1 MEINLTREQILL
13 INLLIRIAVMAG
25 ITSLIL
31 SFRFVVDAIV
41 KTSTARAGQIKMGI
55 LLAVIFVAGVIV
67 RKITPQGGAMDLS
80 LEGTLLAGFLG
91 GVWVG
96 TGVGVVIGGVCF
108 LFGETF
114 AMPLY
119 AASGFV
125 SGILFTTLNMH
136 GEPWSYSLNPFSVIY
151 NFFERLS
158 KKRLD
163 RDVIPLFVCLLFA
176 ATRYAL
182 LRRLPIEKLYGFFP
196 QETYLL
202 ILDLAVLVYT
212 IGVAFKMASSA
223 RTECIRREEERQL
236 THARLATLRSQ
247 INPHFLFNT
256 LNSITALIRTDAEKA
271 RDMTKKLAAIFRKSL
286 EDSAD
291 THTFAEELRFIDDYL
306 AIEKVRFGD
315 ESLMIVKDIAPATLD
330 FHVPS
335 MILQPIVE
343 NAVKHGIAQ
352 RAGGGELTIASRRQR
367 DGFEVVI
374 ENEGPADVRFDLD
387 ELLMRGMGLRNVIE
401 RLEIY
406 SCAEGRFT
414 IGPRQGGGAV
424 VRLYIP
430 DMGERRRGG
439 EDQGVDCR

>member
-31 SFRFVVDAIV
+31 SFRFVVDSIV
-41 KTSTARAGQIKMGI
+41 KASVSRSGQFRMAI
-55 LLAVIFVAGVIV
+55 LLAAIFIAGVIV

-96 TGVGVVIGGVCF
+96 TGVGVAIGGVCY

-119 AASGFV
+119 AAAGFV
-125 SGILFTTLNMH
+125 SGILFTTLNMR
-136 GEPWSYSLNPFSVIY
+136 GEPWSYSLNPFSVIV

-163 RDVIPLFVCLLFA
+163 RDIIPLVVCLLFA
-176 ATRYAL
+176 AIRYAL

-196 QETYLL
+196 QEPYLL
-202 ILDLAVLVYT
+202 ILDLAVLIYT
-212 IGVAFKMASSA
+212 IGVALKMASSA
-223 RTECIRREEERQL
+223 RTDCIMREEERQL

-256 LNSITALIRTDAEKA
+256 LNSIAALIRTDTEKA
-271 RDMTKKLAAIFRKSL
+271 REMTKKLAAIFRKSL

-291 THTFAEELRFIDDYL
+291 AHTFAEELRFIDDYL

-315 ESLMIVKDIAPATLD
+315 ESLRIVKEIAPATLD
-330 FHVPS
+330 RQVPS
-335 MILQPIVE
+335 MILQPIIE
-343 NAVKHGIAQ
+343 NAVKHGISQMAE
-352 RAGGGELTIASRRQR
+352 GGVLTIVSRPQHG
-367 DGFEVVI
+367 GFEIVI
-374 ENEGPADVRFDLD
+374 ENEGPDNLRYDLD
-387 ELLMRGMGLRNVIE
+387 VLMARGIGLRNVIE
-401 RLEIY
+401 RLDIY
-406 SCAEGRFT
+406 SCAEGRFK
-414 IGPRQGGGAV
+414 IGPRPGGGAV
-424 VRLYIP
+424 VQLYIP
-430 DMGERRRGG
+430 DMGERRRSG